1 MNLIKVIKYI
11 TQAENDSFIYFTIE
25 NYKKYKW
32 LIYTLILFNKH
43 YRMCKIFR
51 KEYKYHQNIVVVALK
66 YHGRVVKRRTNG
78 FAKEFLSEHSE
89 PKCPYC
95 KTKLTEENAT
105 ADHIITVANGGN
117 NSKINLLA
125 CCEDCN
131 GERGDTDFY
140 RYLYAKRPELKSI
153 KYPFI

>member
-1 MNLIKVIKYI
+1 LNLIKVIKYI
-11 TQAENDSFIYFTIE
+11 TKAENDSFLYFTIE
-25 NYKKYKW
+25 NYEKYKW
-32 LIYTLILFNKH
+32 IIYPLVFFNRE
-43 YRMCKIFR
+43 YRACKIFR
-51 KEYKYHQNIVVVALK
+51 KEFKYHRNIVVVALR

-78 FAKEFLSEHSE
+78 FAKEFISEHKD

-95 KTKLTEENAT
+95 KTKLTEKNAT
-105 ADHIITVANGGN
+105 ADHIITVAKGGN

-131 GERGDTDFY
+131 VERGHTDFY
-140 RYLYAKRPELKSI
+140 RYLFAKRPDLKDK